1 MSRHEVKRIYRR
13 TESIYSGVE
22 FIGGNNSDGSKWKMP
37 IDRAIDG
44 IRANKWEFYIV
55 INEHEL
61 NLIVQINEY
70 ETILCIDFPKIGSIN
85 INNLIINQ
93 YSE

>member
-1 MSRHEVKRIYRR
+1 MSRNEVKRIYRR

-22 FIGGNNSDGSKWKMP
+22 FIGGDNNNGSKWKIP
-37 IDRAIDG
+37 LDRAIDG
-44 IRANKWEFYIV
+44 IQTNKWEFYIV

-61 NLIVQINEY
+61 SLTVQINEY
-70 ETILCIDFPKIGSIN
+70 GAILCIDFPEIGNIN
-85 INNLIINQ
+85 INNIIINQ